1 MLTLQKLKELK
12 QNNRDKPVIYKLL
25 ATVIGE
31 CEQISKNPSNNEI
44 IGVLQKM
51 YRDNNTTLG
60 ECSEDRI
67 DQIQEL
73 NEENSF
79 LSQYLP
85 TPLTDEELLTLIGS
99 QMSEGKR
106 MPDIM
111 KYLSTNYESRY
122 DSKKAILIINSLL

>member
-12 QNNRDKPVIYKLL
+12 QANRDKLVIYKLL
-25 ATVIGE
+25 STIIGE

-44 IGVLQKM
+44 VRVLQKV
-51 YRDNNTTLG
+51 YKDNDITLK
-60 ECSEDRI
+60 ECSKDRVNL
-67 DQIQEL
+67 IQEL

-85 TPLTDEELLTLIGS
+85 TPLTDEELLALIGS

-122 DSKKAILIINSLL
+122 DGKKAILIINSLL

>member
-1 MLTLQKLKELK
+1 MLQKVYKDNDITLK
-12 QNNRDKPVIYKLL
+12 
-25 ATVIGE
+25 
-31 CEQISKNPSNNEI
+31 
-44 IGVLQKM
+44 
-51 YRDNNTTLG
+51 

-85 TPLTDEELLTLIGS
+85 TPLTDEELLALIGS

-106 MPDIM
+106 MLDIM

>member
-12 QNNRDKPVIYKLL
+12 QANRNKLVIYKLL
-25 ATVIGE
+25 STIIGE

-44 IGVLQKM
+44 VRVLQKV
-51 YRDNNTTLG
+51 YKDNDITLK
-60 ECSEDRI
+60 ECSKDRVNL
-67 DQIQEL
+67 IQEL

-85 TPLTDEELLTLIGS
+85 TPLTDEELLALIGS

>member
-31 CEQISKNPSNNEI
+31 CEQISKDPSNNEI

-51 YRDNNTTLG
+51 YKDNNTTLG
-60 ECSEDRI
+60 ECSKDRV

-73 NEENSF
+73 NEENNF

-85 TPLTDEELLTLIGS
+85 VSLTDEELSALIGA
-99 QMSEGKR
+99 QMSQGKR

-111 KYLSTNYESRY
+111 KYLSANYKGRY
-122 DSKKAILIINSLL
+122 DSKKAIIIINMLI

>member
-12 QNNRDKPVIYKLL
+12 QNNRDKPIIYKLL

-31 CEQISKNPSNNEI
+31 CEQISKDPSNNEI

-51 YRDNNTTLG
+51 YKDNNTTLG
-60 ECSEDRI
+60 ECSEDRV

-73 NEENSF
+73 NAENNF

-85 TPLTDEELLTLIGS
+85 IPLTDEELFALIGA
-99 QMSEGKR
+99 QMSQGKK

-111 KYLSTNYESRY
+111 KYLSANYKGRY
-122 DSKKAILIINSLL
+122 DSKKAIAIINMLI

>member
-12 QNNRDKPVIYKLL
+12 QANRDKPVIYKLL

-85 TPLTDEELLTLIGS
+85 TPLTDEELLALIGS

>member
-85 TPLTDEELLTLIGS
+85 TPLTDEELLALIGS

>member
-12 QNNRDKPVIYKLL
+12 QNNRDKPIIYKLL

-31 CEQISKNPSNNEI
+31 CEQISKDPSNDEI

-51 YRDNNTTLG
+51 YKDNNTTLG
-60 ECSEDRI
+60 ECSEDRV

-73 NEENSF
+73 NVENNF

-85 TPLTDEELLTLIGS
+85 IPLTDEELSALIGA
-99 QMSEGKR
+99 QMSQGKR

-111 KYLSTNYESRY
+111 KYLSANYKGRY
-122 DSKKAILIINSLL
+122 DSKKAIAIINMLI

>member
-12 QNNRDKPVIYKLL
+12 QANRDKLVIYKLL
-25 ATVIGE
+25 STIIGE

-44 IGVLQKM
+44 VRVLQKV
-51 YRDNNTTLG
+51 YKDNDITLK

-85 TPLTDEELLTLIGS
+85 TPLTDEELLALIGS

-106 MPDIM
+106 MLDIM

>member
-12 QNNRDKPVIYKLL
+12 QNNRDKPIIYKLL

-31 CEQISKNPSNNEI
+31 CEQISKDPSNNEI

-51 YRDNNTTLG
+51 YKDNNTTLG
-60 ECSEDRI
+60 ECSEDRV

-73 NEENSF
+73 NAENNF

-85 TPLTDEELLTLIGS
+85 IPLTDEELSALIGA
-99 QMSEGKR
+99 QMSQGKK

-111 KYLSTNYESRY
+111 KYLSANYKGRY
-122 DSKKAILIINSLL
+122 DSKKAIAIINMLI